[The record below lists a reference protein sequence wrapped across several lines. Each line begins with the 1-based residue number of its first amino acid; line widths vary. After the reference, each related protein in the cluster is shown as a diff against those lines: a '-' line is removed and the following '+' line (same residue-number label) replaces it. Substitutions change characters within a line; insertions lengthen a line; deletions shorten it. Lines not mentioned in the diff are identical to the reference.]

1 MRPVIAS
8 AMSSFE
14 DLFSEEIDIAP
25 VPEPGWKR
33 PKRSNAS
40 NATPMTVADVK
51 EVRGAKAKYTLAER
65 YAARRCGLTCTICL
79 KKDTDPDKVRPAEKM
94 LWAVV
99 AIDKKETEGKG
110 TVMLVTQGATCY
122 WDFRVWNAR
131 MMTQFPKLGD
141 YKLHLALDCVEL

>member
-1 MRPVIAS
+1 
-8 AMSSFE
+8 
-14 DLFSEEIDIAP
+14 
-25 VPEPGWKR
+25 
-33 PKRSNAS
+33 
-40 NATPMTVADVK
+40 
-51 EVRGAKAKYTLAER
+51 
-65 YAARRCGLTCTICL
+65 
-79 KKDTDPDKVRPAEKM
+79 M